1 MFVSIKN
8 FAYKGFAMKKV
19 FTQITLIAV
28 FCNCYAENLN
38 FSFINPSFLGG
49 NPNNAPGLL
58 NLANAQNPFKAP
70 VDTPAEKFAKNLE
83 SAIYSKKLTSIF
95 AASALTDPT
104 LLGVPIQTD
113 NSTILITE
121 SGSVR
126 TITITDKN
134 TGAVTTF
141 TVDVT
146 Q

>member
-1 MFVSIKN
+1 MLNCVFLR
-8 FAYKGFAMKKV
+8 FHMKKISIHIV
-19 FTQITLIAV
+19 FVLMLG
-28 FCNCYAENLN
+28 NCYGENLN

-58 NLANAQNPFKAP
+58 NLANAQNPYKAP

-83 SAIYSKKLTSIF
+83 SAIYSKKLTAIF
-95 AASALTDPT
+95 GASAISDPT
-104 LLGVPIQTD
+104 LLGTPIETS
-113 NSTILITE
+113 NSIILITE

-126 TITITDKN
+126 TIQITDKN

-141 TVDVT
+141 TVDIT